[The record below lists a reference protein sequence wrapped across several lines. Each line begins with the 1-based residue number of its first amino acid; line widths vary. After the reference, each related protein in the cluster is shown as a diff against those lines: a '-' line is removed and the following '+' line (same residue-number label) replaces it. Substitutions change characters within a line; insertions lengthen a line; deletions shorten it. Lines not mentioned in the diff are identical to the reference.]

1 MKINYEK
8 NYENLFKKEREWPI
22 GNSIF
27 NKYSNLK
34 LYHFIECWLFQ
45 YSFSAHLEHN
55 GTYTC
60 MYKIKC
66 KKTIS

>member
-34 LYHFIECWLFQ
+34 LYHFIEC
-45 YSFSAHLEHN
+45 
-55 GTYTC
+55 
-60 MYKIKC
+60 
-66 KKTIS
+66 